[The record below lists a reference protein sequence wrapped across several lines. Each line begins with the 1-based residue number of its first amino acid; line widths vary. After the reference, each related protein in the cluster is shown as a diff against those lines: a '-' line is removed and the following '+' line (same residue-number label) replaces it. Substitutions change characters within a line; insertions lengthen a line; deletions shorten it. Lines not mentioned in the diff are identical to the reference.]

1 MRRIVILSFLTF
13 VASLAQSQESELSPS
28 NYFSQTEIAA
38 ANTAL
43 EVDYITLEEKN
54 IFLYSNLS
62 RMYPR
67 KFYQFYRAFLDQKN
81 RLEQLKTEYYHRT
94 LGEEL
99 QTMESVGAL
108 LPDKK
113 MYDLAKCWAIEAGEG
128 GHVGHDRKTC
138 VGGFSGECCSYGWD
152 SGLEIVFQLLIDQ
165 GVESLGHRKIIFSSG
180 YKGMGTAIRD
190 HSGYR
195 HNAVLDFTY
204 TNDILRA
211 EAEKRRLIEKARQ
224 AELARRM
231 ELRKKEFSTLMSQ
244 WTKKEMAEADVCRSL
259 SYLNDFEKELYFYI
273 NLIRLYPSKFKKLI
287 WDNGPY
293 FDQFIEDQQVSLHQY
308 PSYLKVAKTLGG
320 VKGGIGFIPSEK
332 SIQAGRCI
340 IKEYSNGVSNPTDC
354 YSNAGF
360 RSWWIQTFYPHETY
374 NDIMQIFLT
383 PKYFNDIFFS
393 NATVVVESTEYDGH
407 IVFMKK

>member
-1 MRRIVILSFLTF
+1 MRTLIFSFLF
-13 VASLAQSQESELSPS
+13 LNLFWLPAQRLETSDFFSIQEM
-28 NYFSQTEIAA
+28 TA

-43 EVDYITLEEKN
+43 EVDYITSEEKN
-54 IFLYSNLS
+54 IFLFCNLS

-81 RLEQLKTEYYHRT
+81 KLSQLKTEYYHRT

-99 QTMESVGAL
+99 QTMEPVGAL

-113 MYDLAKCWAIEAGEG
+113 MYGLAECWAIEAGEAG
-128 GHVGHDRKTC
+128 YLGHDRKTC
-138 VGGFSGECCSYGWD
+138 AGGFSGECCSYGWD
-152 SGLEIVFQLLIDQ
+152 SGIEIVFQLLIDQ
-165 GVESLGHRKIIFSSG
+165 GVESLGHRKLIFSSG
-180 YKGMGTAIRD
+180 YKGMGTAIRN

-195 HNAVLDFTY
+195 YNAVLDFSFK
-204 TNDILRA
+204 NDVIRA
-211 EAEKRRLIEKARQ
+211 DDERRRVEREAKQ

-231 ELRKKEFSTLMSQ
+231 ELRKAEFTTLMSQ

-293 FDQFIEDQQVSLHQY
+293 FDQFLEDQQASLHHESGY
-308 PSYLKVAKTLGG
+308 RKVAQTLGTA
-320 VKGGIGFIPSEK
+320 KGGVIFIPAKE
-332 SIQAGRCI
+332 SIEAGRCI
-340 IKEYSNGVSNPTDC
+340 LRNYQQSSNPVDC
-354 YSNAGF
+354 YADSGF
-360 RSWWIQTFYPHETY
+360 RSWWVQTFFPEDAY

-383 PKYFNDIFFS
+383 PRYFNDIFFS
-393 NATVVVESTEYDGH
+393 NALTVVEKDDSAGEMVIMT
-407 IVFMKK
+407 K